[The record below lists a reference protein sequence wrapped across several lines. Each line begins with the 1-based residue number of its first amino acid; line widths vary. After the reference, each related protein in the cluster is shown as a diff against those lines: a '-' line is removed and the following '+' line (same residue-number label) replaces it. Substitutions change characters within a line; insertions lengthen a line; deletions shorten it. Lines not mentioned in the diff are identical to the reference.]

1 MIHNVFVL
9 FLIILLLIEIVIM
22 FSNLLIIFDS
32 GTRKSEA
39 LRAVNI
45 GIENYVRYSAVTA
58 VTLNVFL
65 IAIMSLCIYKFLFLV

>member
-9 FLIILLLIEIVIM
+9 FLIILLLIEIVIA
-22 FSNLLIIFDS
+22 FSNLLIIFDA

-45 GIENYVRYSAVTA
+45 GIEKYVRYSAVTA
-58 VTLNVFL
+58 VTLNVIL
-65 IAIMSLCIYKFLFLV
+65 ITIMSLCLYKILFLV